1 MFIKTKV
8 MNPIRTIII
17 DDEKNSRD
25 NTRLMLTKYFSEIE
39 IIGEAEN
46 GIEGRKLINELHPD
60 LVFLDVNMPELNG
73 LEMLESIPEKEK
85 NFYVIFL
92 TAYGDYTIQAIR
104 AGAIDYL
111 MKPLMKEELMQAIKR
126 VSKFIDEKTINTSAG
141 NTATNKLMVSH
152 SKGFT
157 LIDFPEIIMLE
168 AAGNYTDFY
177 LTGNRKII
185 SSRTLKDYED
195 ILNKDLFFRVSR
207 SAIVN
212 LSHIKEYNS
221 STETLTL
228 TENHQIHI
236 VKAKWSEFSETIRT
250 KTINPNR

>member
-1 MFIKTKV
+1 MEK
-8 MNPIRTIII
+8 IRTIII
-17 DDEKNSRD
+17 DDEKNSRN
-25 NTRLMLTKYFSEIE
+25 NTKQMLTKYFTEIE

-46 GIEGRKLINELHPD
+46 GIEGRNLIAQLHPD
-60 LVFLDVNMPELNG
+60 LVFLDVNMPEMTG
-73 LEMLESIPEKEK
+73 LEMLESIPEKDK

-104 AGAIDYL
+104 AGAVDYL

-126 VSKFIDEKTINTSAG
+126 VSKFIDEKKHSSAQQQSS
-141 NTATNKLMVSH
+141 KLMVSH

-157 LIDFPEIIMLE
+157 LIDFNEIIMLE

-185 SSRTLKDYED
+185 SSRTLKSYEE
-195 ILNKDLFFRVSR
+195 ILDKNIFYRVSR

-212 LSHIKEYNS
+212 LIHIKEYNNS
-221 STETLTL
+221 EENLIL
-228 TENHQIHI
+228 TENHQIRI
-236 VKAKWSEFSETIRT
+236 TRSNWAEFSEIIRN
-250 KTINPNR
+250 KTINPQKN

>member
-1 MFIKTKV
+1 MDK
-8 MNPIRTIII
+8 IRTLII

-25 NTRLMLTKYFSEIE
+25 NTRMMLNKYFSEIE
-39 IIGEAEN
+39 IIGEAED
-46 GIEGRKLINELHPD
+46 GAQGRNLIGQLHPD

-92 TAYGDYTIQAIR
+92 TAYDEYAIPAIR
-104 AGAIDYL
+104 AGAVDYL

-126 VSKFIDEKTINTSAG
+126 VSKFLEERKTAGTPSAG
-141 NTATNKLMVSH
+141 PSTGKLMVSH
-152 SKGFT
+152 SKGFN
-157 LIDFPEIIMLE
+157 LIDFNEIIMLE

-177 LTGNRKII
+177 LTGKRKII

-195 ILNKDLFFRVSR
+195 ILDKNIFFRVSR

-212 LSHIKEYNS
+212 LNHIKEYNNND
-221 STETLTL
+221 EMLTL
-228 TENHQIHI
+228 SENRQIHI
-236 VKAKWSEFSETIRT
+236 VRTKWTEFNETI
-250 KTINPNR
+250 KKNTINPQRN

>member
-1 MFIKTKV
+1 MEK
-8 MNPIRTIII
+8 IRTIII
-17 DDEKNSRD
+17 DDEKNSRN
-25 NTRLMLTKYFSEIE
+25 NTKQMLTKYFTEIE

-46 GIEGRKLINELHPD
+46 GIEGRNLIAQLHPD
-60 LVFLDVNMPELNG
+60 LVFLDVNMPEMTG
-73 LEMLESIPEKEK
+73 LEMLESIPEKDK

-104 AGAIDYL
+104 AGAVDYL

-126 VSKFIDEKTINTSAG
+126 VSKFIDEKKHSSAQQQSS
-141 NTATNKLMVSH
+141 KLMVSH

-157 LIDFPEIIMLE
+157 LIDFNEIIMLE

-185 SSRTLKDYED
+185 SSRTLKSYEE
-195 ILNKDLFFRVSR
+195 ILDKNIFYRVSR

-212 LSHIKEYNS
+212 LIHIKEYNNS
-221 STETLTL
+221 KENLIL
-228 TENHQIHI
+228 TENHQIRI
-236 VKAKWSEFSETIRT
+236 TRSNWAEFSEIIRN
-250 KTINPNR
+250 KTINPQKN

>member
-1 MFIKTKV
+1 MDK
-8 MNPIRTIII
+8 IRTIII

-25 NTRLMLTKYFSEIE
+25 NTRMILSKYFSEIE
-39 IIGEAEN
+39 IIGEAED
-46 GIEGRKLINELHPD
+46 GIQGRKLISQLHPD

-73 LEMLESIPEKEK
+73 LEMLESIPEKDK

-126 VSKFIDEKTINTSAG
+126 VSKFIEERKTSDNAASINS
-141 NTATNKLMVSH
+141 TNKLMVSH
-152 SKGFT
+152 SKGFN
-157 LIDFPEIIMLE
+157 LIDFNEIIMLE

-195 ILNKDLFFRVSR
+195 ILDKNIFFRVSR

-212 LSHIKEYNS
+212 LNHIKEYNNND
-221 STETLTL
+221 ETLTL
-228 TENHQIHI
+228 SENRQIHI
-236 VKAKWSEFSETIRT
+236 SRAKWTEFNETI
-250 KTINPNR
+250 KKNTINPQRN

>member
-1 MFIKTKV
+1 MEK
-8 MNPIRTIII
+8 IRTIII
-17 DDEKNSRD
+17 DDEKNSRN
-25 NTRLMLTKYFSEIE
+25 NTKQMLTKYFTEIE

-46 GIEGRKLINELHPD
+46 GIEGRNLIAQLHPD
-60 LVFLDVNMPELNG
+60 LVFLDVNMPEMTG
-73 LEMLESIPEKEK
+73 LEMLESIPEKDK

-104 AGAIDYL
+104 AGAVDYL

-126 VSKFIDEKTINTSAG
+126 VSKFIDEKRHSSAQQQSS
-141 NTATNKLMVSH
+141 KLMVSH

-157 LIDFPEIIMLE
+157 LIDFNEIIMLE

-185 SSRTLKDYED
+185 SSRTLKSYEE
-195 ILNKDLFFRVSR
+195 ILDKNIFYRVSR

-212 LSHIKEYNS
+212 LIHIKEYNNS
-221 STETLTL
+221 EENLIL
-228 TENHQIHI
+228 TENHQIRI
-236 VKAKWSEFSETIRT
+236 TRSNWAEFSEIIRN
-250 KTINPNR
+250 KTINPQKN

>member
-1 MFIKTKV
+1 
-8 MNPIRTIII
+8 MNKIRTIII

-25 NTRLMLTKYFSEIE
+25 NTRMILNKYFSEIE
-39 IIGEAEN
+39 IIGEAED
-46 GIEGRKLINELHPD
+46 GIQGRKLIADLGPD

-73 LEMLESIPEKEK
+73 LEMLESIPEKDK

-111 MKPLMKEELMQAIKR
+111 MKPLMKDELMQAIKR
-126 VSKFIDEKTINTSAG
+126 VSKFIEEKKNTDGAS
-141 NTATNKLMVSH
+141 NNTNKLMVSH

-157 LIDFPEIIMLE
+157 LLDFNEIIMLE

-177 LTGNRKII
+177 LTGKRKII
-185 SSRTLKDYED
+185 SSRTLKDYEE
-195 ILNKDLFFRVSR
+195 ILDKQNFYRVSR

-212 LSHIKEYNS
+212 LMHIKEYNS
-221 STETLTL
+221 SDEKLMLTDSY
-228 TENHQIHI
+228 EIHI
-236 VKAKWSEFSETIRT
+236 SRSKWAEFSEIIKSR
-250 KTINPNR
+250 TINPQRN

>member
-1 MFIKTKV
+1 MEK
-8 MNPIRTIII
+8 IRTIII
-17 DDEKNSRD
+17 DDEKNSRN
-25 NTRLMLTKYFSEIE
+25 NTKQMLTKYFTEIE

-46 GIEGRKLINELHPD
+46 GIEGRNLIAQLHPD
-60 LVFLDVNMPELNG
+60 LVFLDVNMPEMTG
-73 LEMLESIPEKEK
+73 LEMLESIPEKDK

-104 AGAIDYL
+104 AGAVDYL

-126 VSKFIDEKTINTSAG
+126 VSKFIDEKRHSSAQQQSS
-141 NTATNKLMVSH
+141 KLMVSH

-157 LIDFPEIIMLE
+157 LIDFNEIIMLE

-185 SSRTLKDYED
+185 SSRTLKSYEE
-195 ILNKDLFFRVSR
+195 ILDKNIFYRVSR

-212 LSHIKEYNS
+212 LIHIKEYNNS
-221 STETLTL
+221 EENLIL
-228 TENHQIHI
+228 TENHRIRI
-236 VKAKWSEFSETIRT
+236 TRSNWAEFSEIIRN
-250 KTINPNR
+250 KTINPQKN

>member
-1 MFIKTKV
+1 MEK
-8 MNPIRTIII
+8 IRTIII
-17 DDEKNSRD
+17 DDEKNSRN
-25 NTRLMLTKYFSEIE
+25 NTKQMLTKYFTEIE

-46 GIEGRKLINELHPD
+46 GIEGRNLIAQLHPD
-60 LVFLDVNMPELNG
+60 LVFLDVNMPEMTG
-73 LEMLESIPEKEK
+73 LEMLESIPEKDK

-104 AGAIDYL
+104 AGAVDYL

-126 VSKFIDEKTINTSAG
+126 VSKFIDEKRHSSAQQQSS
-141 NTATNKLMVSH
+141 KLMVSH

-157 LIDFPEIIMLE
+157 LIDFNEIIMLE

-185 SSRTLKDYED
+185 SSRTLKSYEE
-195 ILNKDLFFRVSR
+195 ILDKNIFYRVSR

-212 LSHIKEYNS
+212 LIHIKEYNNS
-221 STETLTL
+221 EENLIL
-228 TENHQIHI
+228 TENHQIRI
-236 VKAKWSEFSETIRT
+236 ARSNWAEFSEIIRN
-250 KTINPNR
+250 KTINPQKN

>member
-1 MFIKTKV
+1 MEK
-8 MNPIRTIII
+8 IRTIII
-17 DDEKNSRD
+17 DDEKNSRN
-25 NTRLMLTKYFSEIE
+25 NTKQMLTKYFTEIE

-46 GIEGRKLINELHPD
+46 GIEGRNLIAQLHPD
-60 LVFLDVNMPELNG
+60 LVFLDVNMPEMTG
-73 LEMLESIPEKEK
+73 LEMLESIPEKDK

-104 AGAIDYL
+104 AGAVDYL

-126 VSKFIDEKTINTSAG
+126 VSKFIDEKRHSSAQQQSS
-141 NTATNKLMVSH
+141 KLMVSH

-157 LIDFPEIIMLE
+157 LIDFNEIIMLE

-185 SSRTLKDYED
+185 SSRTLKSYEE
-195 ILNKDLFFRVSR
+195 ILDKNIFYRVSR

-212 LSHIKEYNS
+212 LIHIKEYNNF
-221 STETLTL
+221 EENLIL
-228 TENHQIHI
+228 TENHQIRI
-236 VKAKWSEFSETIRT
+236 TRSNWAEFSEIIRN
-250 KTINPNR
+250 KTINPQKN

>member
-1 MFIKTKV
+1 
-8 MNPIRTIII
+8 MNKIRTIII
-17 DDEKNSRD
+17 DDEKKSRD
-25 NTRLMLTKYFSEIE
+25 NTRLMLTKYFPEIE

-46 GIEGRKLINELHPD
+46 GIEGRKLISELHPD

-111 MKPLMKEELMQAIKR
+111 MKPLMKDELIQAIKR
-126 VSKFIDEKTINTSAG
+126 VSKFIDEKKAASHTTTKSG
-141 NTATNKLMVSH
+141 DTKLMVSH

-157 LIDFPEIIMLE
+157 LLEFNEIIMLE

-177 LTGNRKII
+177 LTNGRKII

-195 ILNKDLFFRVSR
+195 ILDKNTFFRVSR

-212 LSHIKEYNS
+212 LSHIKEYNNS
-221 STETLTL
+221 NEILILS
-228 TENHQIHI
+228 ENHQIGI
-236 VKAKWSEFSETIRT
+236 SKTKWNEFSEAIRSR
-250 KTINPNR
+250 TINPHR

>member
-1 MFIKTKV
+1 MEK
-8 MNPIRTIII
+8 IRTIII
-17 DDEKNSRD
+17 DDEKNSRN
-25 NTRLMLTKYFSEIE
+25 NTKQMLTKYFTEIE

-46 GIEGRKLINELHPD
+46 GIEGRNLIAQLHPD
-60 LVFLDVNMPELNG
+60 LVFLDVNMPEMTG
-73 LEMLESIPEKEK
+73 LEMLESIPEKDK

-104 AGAIDYL
+104 AGAVDYL

-126 VSKFIDEKTINTSAG
+126 VSKFIDEKKHSSAQQQSS
-141 NTATNKLMVSH
+141 KLMVSH

-157 LIDFPEIIMLE
+157 LIDFNEIIMLE

-185 SSRTLKDYED
+185 SSRTLKSYED
-195 ILNKDLFFRVSR
+195 ILDKNIFYRVSR

-212 LSHIKEYNS
+212 LIHIKEYNNS
-221 STETLTL
+221 EENLIL
-228 TENHQIHI
+228 TENHQIRI
-236 VKAKWSEFSETIRT
+236 TRSNWAEFSEIIRN
-250 KTINPNR
+250 KTINPQKN

>member
-1 MFIKTKV
+1 MEK
-8 MNPIRTIII
+8 IRTIII
-17 DDEKNSRD
+17 DDEKNSRN
-25 NTRLMLTKYFSEIE
+25 NTKQMLTKYFTEIE

-46 GIEGRKLINELHPD
+46 GIEGRNLIAQLHPD
-60 LVFLDVNMPELNG
+60 LVFLDVNMPEMTG
-73 LEMLESIPEKEK
+73 LEMLESIPEKDK

-104 AGAIDYL
+104 AGAVDYL

-126 VSKFIDEKTINTSAG
+126 VSKFIDEKRHSSAQQQSS
-141 NTATNKLMVSH
+141 KLMVSH

-157 LIDFPEIIMLE
+157 LIDFNEIIMLE

-185 SSRTLKDYED
+185 SSRTLKSYEE
-195 ILNKDLFFRVSR
+195 ILDKNMFYRVSR

-212 LSHIKEYNS
+212 LIHIKEYNNS
-221 STETLTL
+221 EENLIL
-228 TENHQIHI
+228 TENHQIRI
-236 VKAKWSEFSETIRT
+236 TRSNWAEFSEIIRN
-250 KTINPNR
+250 KTINPQKN